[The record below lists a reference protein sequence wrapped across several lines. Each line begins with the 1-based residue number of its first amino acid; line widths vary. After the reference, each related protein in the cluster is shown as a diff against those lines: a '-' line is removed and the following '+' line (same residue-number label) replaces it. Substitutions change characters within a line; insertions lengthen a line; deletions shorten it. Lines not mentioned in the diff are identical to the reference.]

1 MLCKPASDTNWR
13 SSYREFRPLIQYRR
27 DRDTGKMFEVLD
39 GLMLK
44 DGYLYK
50 RVSVDSLNCWGVM
63 PSEEELLKFQPS
75 ENNESDN
82 SEWLKQIYGTP
93 KKKRIT
99 RNGKGGEK
107 GESSS
112 GFGAQDGFELYNL
125 VCFG

>member
-1 MLCKPASDTNWR
+1 MSHV
-13 SSYREFRPLIQYRR
+13 YREFRPLIQYRR

-50 RVSVDSLNCWGVM
+50 RVSIDSLSCWGVM
-63 PSEEELLKFQPS
+63 PTEEELLKFRPS

-82 SEWLKQIYGTP
+82 LEWLTQIYGGP
-93 KKKRIT
+93 KKKRVIG
-99 RNGKGGEK
+99 NEKSGEK
-107 GESSS
+107 GESSLAS
-112 GFGAQDGFELYNL
+112 GQNRYELYDL

>member
-1 MLCKPASDTNWR
+1 MHFIFHLC
-13 SSYREFRPLIQYRR
+13 REFRPLIQYRR

-50 RVSVDSLNCWGVM
+50 RVSIDSLNFWGVV
-63 PSEEELLKFQPS
+63 PSEEELLKFKPS

-82 SEWLKQIYGTP
+82 LEWLTQLYGGP
-93 KKKRIT
+93 KKKRMIG
-99 RNGKGGEK
+99 NGKGGEK

-112 GFGAQDGFELYNL
+112 GSGSFELYSL